1 MTEHNPFLKELQHRA
16 NHAHKSTDRADA
28 PPPDTWQRVLAKVQP
43 KSSEEKNEM
52 STVTLATPATSLS
65 SIPTANRHGVG
76 HYMNLVATI
85 TLVVAVA
92 AAGWFATS
100 QLNQP
105 GDPEPRLAI
114 LSATPSA
121 EASPE
126 AESATCDVEPLS
138 TDRVMEIVKNPSRFM
153 ANGATGE
160 PTENPMTGSPPK
172 AVLWEVDPDLEIVGE
187 STTPSEEQFDEASIV
202 ANEYL
207 NCLMYGTQAQI
218 WTFYSPVLL
227 QQKILAEFPVFA
239 EESLVRERVE
249 ELSTQPGYQ
258 AEYAWLELLSVNTG
272 PLGGPAEFEFD
283 TNLGALSVNS
293 DHKLVRMHRSE
304 SSYYEN
310 VLSIGIS
317 IEDVEGTQIALT
329 NGIGGDVLPRTLGQ
343 NPTMIYI
350 QIAKLRSS
358 DGWVIIPWPS
368 ESELGWNLY

>member
-1 MTEHNPFLKELQHRA
+1 MNEHEKFFEELQKDVDAEHRRI
-16 NHAHKSTDRADA
+16 DGADA
-28 PPPDTWQRVLAKVQP
+28 PPANMWTSIRAQAEPESK
-43 KSSEEKNEM
+43 EEETNM
-52 STVTLATPATSLS
+52 IASTALNATLEPSAGRKHSGKR
-65 SIPTANRHGVG
+65 IG
-76 HYMNLVATI
+76 HYANLAATI

-92 AAGWFATS
+92 AAGWFATM

-105 GDPEPRLAI
+105 SEPEPRLAI

-126 AESATCDVEPLS
+126 SASATCDVEPLT
-138 TDRVMEIVKNPSRFM
+138 TDRVMEIVKNPARF
-153 ANGATGE
+153 GIEGSTGE
-160 PTENPMTGSPPK
+160 PSDITPYAE
-172 AVLWEVDPDLEIVGE
+172 LREVDPDLEIVGE

-207 NCLMYGTQAQI
+207 NCLIYGTQAQI

-258 AEYAWLELLSVNTG
+258 AEYAWLELLSINTG

-283 TNLGALSVNS
+283 TNIGALSVNS